1 MKCKGTDVEMKYK
14 GAVFFDYD
22 GTMADDRIG
31 IHLPT
36 ETTKKALKSLSENGY
51 MVVLNS
57 GRSKAALMETG
68 IDFDGYVLMNGAYA
82 EVDGKCVFEN
92 AIEKEKLSELLSVLD
107 SINVDYFLET
117 ENLAEVKDVK
127 GERFIEFMEKYELD
141 YEKFLQFDINN
152 LKKTY
157 KLQVIYGE
165 SKYFDELKKKLP
177 DGFVLDDHRNGISTD
192 ISQEGIAKGTGIEKI
207 CEYFDIPKENTYAFG
222 DNTNDY
228 DMIKRAGHGIIMGN
242 HASELEDV
250 AEFITDTVENEGIY
264 KALVKYGL
272 ITP

>member
-1 MKCKGTDVEMKYK
+1 
-14 GAVFFDYD
+14 
-22 GTMADDRIG
+22 
-31 IHLPT
+31 
-36 ETTKKALKSLSENGY
+36 
-51 MVVLNS
+51 
-57 GRSKAALMETG
+57 
-68 IDFDGYVLMNGAYA
+68 
-82 EVDGKCVFEN
+82 
-92 AIEKEKLSELLSVLD
+92 
-107 SINVDYFLET
+107 
-117 ENLAEVKDVK
+117 
-127 GERFIEFMEKYELD
+127 
-141 YEKFLQFDINN
+141 
-152 LKKTY
+152 
-157 KLQVIYGE
+157 
-165 SKYFDELKKKLP
+165 
-177 DGFVLDDHRNGISTD
+177 LDDHRNGISTD

>member
-92 AIEKEKLSELLSVLD
+92 AFNEKLKVPEDLKLNFNYEIQRRDIDTNGHVNNLNYID
-107 SINVDYFLET
+107 FALET
-117 ENLAEVKDVK
+117 LDEKIYNSNTFLNLE
-127 GERFIEFMEKYELD
+127 
-141 YEKFLQFDINN
+141 
-152 LKKTY
+152 
-157 KLQVIYGE
+157 VIY
-165 SKYFDELKKKLP
+165 KKEIKL
-177 DGFVLDDHRNGISTD
+177 H
-192 ISQEGIAKGTGIEKI
+192 EKI
-207 CEYFDIPKENTYAFG
+207 NCYYSFENDKHIITIKSE
-222 DNTNDY
+222 DN
-228 DMIKRAGHGIIMGN
+228 
-242 HASELEDV
+242 E
-250 AEFITDTVENEGIY
+250 TVHSV
-264 KALVKYGL
+264 VKLY
-272 ITP
+272 